1 MMVRQEV
8 TEPIVVPLQ
17 EQEITVMVTEVL
29 DLRCNHQRVEVRE
42 VISLLQELP
51 LEEVHI
57 LDPVALLETVVIVV
71 QAEVQEA
78 LDTEVPV
85 QVVAIEV
92 LVPVVLEVSG
102 VPVDLQAVGH
112 QGEEAE
118 AEDETKVEKS
128 ISQRKELENE
138 KLYNFHN
145 GYGMLNGNG
154 PKHQ

>member
-1 MMVRQEV
+1 MRQEA

-29 DLRCNHQRVEVRE
+29 DLRCDHQQVEVRE

-112 QGEEAE
+112 QEEEAE
-118 AEDETKVEKS
+118 AEDETKVEK
-128 ISQRKELENE
+128 I
-138 KLYNFHN
+138 NFTT
-145 GYGMLNGNG
+145 
-154 PKHQ
+154 

>member
-71 QAEVQEA
+71 QEA

-102 VPVDLQAVGH
+102 VPVDLQVVGH

-118 AEDETKVEKS
+118 AEDETKVEK
-128 ISQRKELENE
+128 I
-138 KLYNFHN
+138 NFTT
-145 GYGMLNGNG
+145 
-154 PKHQ
+154 

>member
-1 MMVRQEV
+1 MMVRQEA

-29 DLRCNHQRVEVRE
+29 DLRCDHQQVEVRE

-112 QGEEAE
+112 QEEEAE
-118 AEDETKVEKS
+118 AEDETKVEK
-128 ISQRKELENE
+128 I
-138 KLYNFHN
+138 NFTT
-145 GYGMLNGNG
+145 
-154 PKHQ
+154 

>member
-1 MMVRQEV
+1 MMVRQEA

-29 DLRCNHQRVEVRE
+29 DLRCDHQQVEVRE

-112 QGEEAE
+112 QGGEAE
-118 AEDETKVEKS
+118 AEDETKVEK
-128 ISQRKELENE
+128 I
-138 KLYNFHN
+138 NFTT
-145 GYGMLNGNG
+145 
-154 PKHQ
+154 